1 MQANWALVQWFPGLD
16 EFPCELKVVF
26 WFTPLGLLIH
36 PNNGK
41 APEGAEESLRTTEIL
56 HQLTVGTQLGNA
68 LKEMDV
74 NDVVQSC
81 SSLPGA
87 AERCPHSGLCDLKAH
102 S

>member
-26 WFTPLGLLIH
+26 WFTPLG
-36 PNNGK
+36 K
-41 APEGAEESLRTTEIL
+41 ALEGAEESLRTAEML
-56 HQLTVGTQLGNA
+56 RQLTVGTQLGNA
-68 LKEMDV
+68 LKETDV
-74 NDVVQSC
+74 NDAVLNC

-87 AERCPHSGLCDLKAH
+87 AERCPHSGLCGLKAH